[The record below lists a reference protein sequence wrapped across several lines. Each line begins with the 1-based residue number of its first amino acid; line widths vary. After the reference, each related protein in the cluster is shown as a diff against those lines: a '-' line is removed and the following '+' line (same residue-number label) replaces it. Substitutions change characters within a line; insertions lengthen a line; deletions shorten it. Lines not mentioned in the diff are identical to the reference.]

1 MNIDQDS
8 VVKFKIG
15 DKTVYKNKL
24 SKIYHRDLEGGHKFS
39 TTQEAIK
46 YFLTKEAILIFK
58 RYCLEQTWAL
68 TEDNLGLHWSVSF
81 LIFDNKENNSI
92 LWQKEK
98 EKLTRQNLWFKIPP
112 VKITHEALHLF

>member
-1 MNIDQDS
+1 MNVDQNS
-8 VVKFKIG
+8 VVKFKID

-24 SKIYHRDLEGGHKFS
+24 SKIYHRDLEGGLRFS
-39 TTQEAIK
+39 NTQEAIT
-46 YFLTKEAILIFK
+46 YFLTKEAMEIFK

-68 TEDNLGLHWSVSF
+68 TDNKIGLHWSVSF

-98 EKLTRQNLWFKIPP
+98 ENLTEKNLWFNIPP
-112 VKITHEALHLF
+112 VKITHEALHLL